1 MIRSI
6 AYELFNRLTTD
17 PDMLREKLAESE
29 RIRYKLADDL
39 LNHTMGPVAFAR
51 NQQKA
56 DLEAEQL
63 QVRELQSEISQ
74 CNKYNRELFSEKCKA
89 EEARTSSNRAIAE
102 FRDRLQTIVDEQLG
116 QHETL
121 GFDELLTC
129 VEDGLRKASRAEAQ
143 LLLQRDKSDL
153 TIEPT
158 WILALWSI
166 HAEGWTESKRGSYDA
181 MIAEMHRSAT
191 AWNLFPRS
199 QWDALV
205 KNGRAR

>member
-56 DLEAEQL
+56 DLEAERDALQL
-63 QVRELQSEISQ
+63 QVRELQGTT
-74 CNKYNRELFSEKCKA
+74 CKVTI
-89 EEARTSSNRAIAE
+89 TS
-102 FRDRLQTIVDEQLG
+102 D
-116 QHETL
+116 
-121 GFDELLTC
+121 
-129 VEDGLRKASRAEAQ
+129 
-143 LLLQRDKSDL
+143 

-205 KNGRAR
+205 NNGRAR